1 MRASLYLIG
10 FAAASIVGAG
20 VIEIGCSS
28 SSSTAPPGGPDA
40 AADSGGEDGGEEAAV
55 VPCTPLSDASVA
67 TTNFG
72 STTWACT
79 QMKCATDLQACA
91 ADCACNNALL
101 TALACTA
108 DAGAM
113 ATMAQTFACFTPA
126 LSVPSAPMDLSAC
139 LISASQSCAGF
150 VIDGGTDGGDSGTA
164 ATDAGDAGASTD
176 GGDASDQ

>member
-28 SSSTAPPGGPDA
+28 SSSTAPSGGPDA
-40 AADSGGEDGGEEAAV
+40 AVDSGGGEDGGEEAA

-101 TALACTA
+101 TALSCTA
-108 DAGAM
+108 EAGATPTQ
-113 ATMAQTFACFTPA
+113 AETFACFTPA

-139 LISASQSCAGF
+139 LISAGQSCAGF
-150 VIDGGTDGGDSGTA
+150 VVDGGTDGAA
-164 ATDAGDAGASTD
+164 ATDGGSDAGASAD